1 LQRNPYYADESTKW
15 DRFSEAAIPVVDIE
29 GATSVSIGTAA
40 VYDVFVTFNDA
51 PYASADLKS
60 VQYLLFN
67 ATGELAAQG
76 DAVMVEEGVYS
87 VTLPAGV
94 TGALTEGSNKLE
106 IVVVS
111 NLVALPTFESIEF
124 VTTP

>member
-1 LQRNPYYADESTKW
+1 
-15 DRFSEAAIPVVDIE
+15 
-29 GATSVSIGTAA
+29 
-40 VYDVFVTFNDA
+40 
-51 PYASADLKS
+51 
-60 VQYLLFN
+60 
-67 ATGELAAQG
+67 
-76 DAVMVEEGVYS
+76 MVEEGVYS